1 MINFFFLEFCF
12 LQDLSLMRCGL
23 TFSLAPFGGPRP
35 LYSLRDEFVLETTR
49 FTLPEGKS
57 VQELYA
63 ECLK

>member
-1 MINFFFLEFCF
+1 
-12 LQDLSLMRCGL
+12 MRCGL
-23 TFSLAPFGGPRP
+23 TFSLAPFGGPQP